1 MISIQNLGVSFG
13 GKDLFDDVSFLVQS
27 SDRIGLVGKNG
38 AGKSTLLKIIAGE
51 NKSYTGTISY
61 PKEFTIGYLAQEMKH
76 VDGKTVFEEAVS
88 AFKEINELEQ
98 KIKNLEHLVTTRED
112 YESDEYLSIL
122 NQLNDAN
129 ERFGMIGG
137 YSFASDT
144 EKILMGLGFTR
155 EDFERQTLEFSG
167 GWRMRIELAKI
178 LLKKPSLILLDEPT
192 NHLDI
197 ESIQW
202 LENFLQGY
210 TGGLL
215 MVSHDRD
222 FLDRVTNR
230 SIEIVSGKIYDY
242 KANYSKFV
250 QLRQERIEQ
259 QKNEQ
264 KNQEKYIEQTE
275 ALINKY
281 RAKASKAAF
290 AQGLIKKLERLD
302 IVELDD
308 TENAAIRFKFP
319 PAPHSGKVSL
329 RCENIKKSFGNK
341 IVLNGIDLE
350 IERGDKVAFVGKN
363 GQGKSTLV
371 KILTNNLEAQGSIFL
386 GHQVKVGYY
395 AQNQAEMLDEEKTIF
410 ATIDDVA
417 EGEIRK
423 QVRSLLGSFL
433 FGGDEVEKK
442 VKVLSGGEK
451 SRLAMCKLLLE
462 PHNVLILDEPT
473 NHLDMKSKDML
484 KEALKNFNGTII
496 IVSHDRNFLHELT
509 DKIFE
514 FNQGKITPYLVDI
527 YDSLKDKNLSTL
539 DDLAKQK
546 EKKSG
551 EVKVEVQNTKSYN
564 ERKEEAKEIKRL
576 ENKLKRTEEEIAK
589 LEEKVRQLDTEM
601 SKPSFLENANND
613 KFFLDYESVKSKLE
627 QEYKNWENIA
637 LEVEEN
643 KKLA

>member
-1 MISIQNLGVSFG
+1 MISVQNLGVSFG

-27 SDRIGLVGKNG
+27 ADRIGLVGKNG

-51 NKSYTGTISY
+51 NKSYSGIISY
-61 PKEFTIGYLAQEMKH
+61 PKNFTIGYLAQEMKH
-76 VDGKTVFEEAVS
+76 LDGKSVFDEAVS
-88 AFKEINELEQ
+88 AFEEINQLENQ
-98 KIKNLEHLVTTRED
+98 IKNLEHLVSTRED
-112 YESDEYLSIL
+112 YESDEYLNIL

-137 YSFASDT
+137 FSFASDT

-155 EDFERQTLEFSG
+155 EDFSRQTMEFSG

-178 LLKKPSLILLDEPT
+178 LLKKPDLILLDEPT

-202 LENFLQGY
+202 LENFLQSY
-210 TGGLL
+210 SGGLL

-230 SIEIVSGKIYDY
+230 SIEIVAGKIYDY
-242 KANYSKFV
+242 KANYTKFM

-259 QKNEQ
+259 QQNEQ

-290 AQGLIKKLERLD
+290 AQSLIKKLDRLD

-308 TENAAIRFKFP
+308 TENASIKFKFP
-319 PAPHSGKVSL
+319 PAPHSGKVSV
-329 RCENIKKSFGNK
+329 RVENIRKSFGEK

-371 KILTNNLEAQGSIFL
+371 KILTNNLEAEGNIVL

-395 AQNQAEMLDEEKTIF
+395 AQNQAEMLDEDKTIF

-433 FGGDEVEKK
+433 FSGDEVEKK

-473 NHLDMKSKDML
+473 NHLDMRSKDML
-484 KEALKNFNGTII
+484 KEALKNFGGTII
-496 IVSHDRNFLHELT
+496 VVSHDRNFLHELT

-514 FNQGKITPYLVDI
+514 FNEGKIKPFLGDI
-527 YDSLKDKNLSTL
+527 YDYLKDKNISTL
-539 DDLAKQK
+539 DDLSKEKQK
-546 EKKSG
+546 K
-551 EVKVEVQNTKSYN
+551 
-564 ERKEEAKEIKRL
+564 AKEIVEENYTKKSYIDRKEFARELKRI
-576 ENKLKRTEEEIAK
+576 EGKLKRKEDDIARAEEKIKAKDLEMSLPEFTNTFNKEDFFKLYQEQKNLLEKEYQLWEEISLE
-589 LEEKVRQLDTEM
+589 LEE
-601 SKPSFLENANND
+601 
-613 KFFLDYESVKSKLE
+613 
-627 QEYKNWENIA
+627 YKKHE
-637 LEVEEN
+637 
-643 KKLA
+643 

>member
-1 MISIQNLGVSFG
+1 MISVQNLGVSFG

-27 SDRIGLVGKNG
+27 ADRIGLVGKNG

-51 NKSYTGTISY
+51 NKSYSGIISY
-61 PKEFTIGYLAQEMKH
+61 PKNFTIGYLAQEMKH
-76 VDGKTVFEEAVS
+76 LDGKSVFDEAVS
-88 AFKEINELEQ
+88 AFEEINQLENQ
-98 KIKNLEHLVTTRED
+98 IKNLEHLVSTRED
-112 YESDEYLSIL
+112 YESDEYLNIL

-137 YSFASDT
+137 FSFASDT

-155 EDFERQTLEFSG
+155 EDFSRQTMEFSG

-178 LLKKPSLILLDEPT
+178 LLKKPDLILLDEPT

-202 LENFLQGY
+202 LENFLQSY
-210 TGGLL
+210 SGGLL

-230 SIEIVSGKIYDY
+230 SIEIVAGKIYDY
-242 KANYSKFV
+242 KANYTKFM

-259 QKNEQ
+259 QQNEQ

-290 AQGLIKKLERLD
+290 AQSLIKKLDRLD

-308 TENAAIRFKFP
+308 TENASIKFKFP
-319 PAPHSGKVSL
+319 PAPHSGKVSV
-329 RCENIKKSFGNK
+329 RVENIRKSFGEK

-371 KILTNNLEAQGSIFL
+371 KILTNNLEAEGNIVL

-395 AQNQAEMLDEEKTIF
+395 AQNQAEMLDEDKTIF

-433 FGGDEVEKK
+433 FSGDEVEKK

-473 NHLDMKSKDML
+473 NHLDMRSKDML
-484 KEALKNFNGTII
+484 KEALKNFGGTII
-496 IVSHDRNFLHELT
+496 VVSHDRNFLHELT

-514 FNQGKITPYLVDI
+514 FNEGKIKPFLGDI
-527 YDSLKDKNLSTL
+527 YDYLKDKNISTL
-539 DDLAKQK
+539 DDLSKEKQK
-546 EKKSG
+546 K
-551 EVKVEVQNTKSYN
+551 
-564 ERKEEAKEIKRL
+564 AKEIVEENYTKKSYIDRKEFARELKRI
-576 ENKLKRTEEEIAK
+576 EGKLKRKEDDIARAEEKIKAKDLEMSLPEFTNIFNKEDFFKLYQEQKNLLEKEYQLWEEISLE
-589 LEEKVRQLDTEM
+589 LEE
-601 SKPSFLENANND
+601 
-613 KFFLDYESVKSKLE
+613 
-627 QEYKNWENIA
+627 YKKHE
-637 LEVEEN
+637 
-643 KKLA
+643 